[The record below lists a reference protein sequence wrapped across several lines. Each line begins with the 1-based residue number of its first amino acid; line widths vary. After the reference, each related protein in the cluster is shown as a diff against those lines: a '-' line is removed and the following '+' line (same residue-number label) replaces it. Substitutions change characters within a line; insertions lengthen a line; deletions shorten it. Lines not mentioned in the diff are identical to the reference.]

1 MKLEEA
7 KRILLNINEPNERII
22 KLFEGRPEV
31 LELKQAKRERDAIK
45 TAIKSLELLI
55 ELETETRNREVI
67 NQIFVEMRKQ
77 IEK

>member
-31 LELKQAKRERDAIK
+31 LELKQAKRERDALK
-45 TAIKSLELLI
+45 TAIKSLELII
-55 ELETETRNREVI
+55 ELDEETRNSEAM
-67 NQIFVEMRKQ
+67 NKIFVEMRKQ
-77 IEK
+77 IE

>member
-7 KRILLNINEPNERII
+7 KRILLNIKEPNEKII

-31 LELKQAKRERDAIK
+31 LELKQAKRERDALK
-45 TAIKSLELLI
+45 TAIKSLELII
-55 ELETETRNREVI
+55 ELDEETKNRESLNKV
-67 NQIFVEMRKQ
+67 FKAMREE